1 MKTEALERYLNSFGK
16 QVVNRAKGNLQ
27 KAKGGGT
34 NLEKSISFKIITD
47 TDGFSVQFFM
57 DNYGTF
63 VDKGVSGT
71 AVGRSFK
78 DYKGSTVSSPYKYTS
93 KQPPSRVLDKWIVKK
108 TAVGRSFKDYK
119 GSTVSSPYKYTSKQP
134 PSRVLD
140 KWIVKKNIAPRD
152 EKGRFMSRKSISF
165 LIARSIKRKGIQGIS
180 FFQKPLM
187 LGLKQFGKEMLGAVK
202 EDIINGLTTV
212 K

>member
-27 KAKGGGT
+27 KKKGGGT
-34 NLEKSISFKIITD
+34 NLEKSLSFKVITD
-47 TDGFSVQFFM
+47 ADGFSVQFFM
-57 DNYGTF
+57 DSYGTF

-71 AVGRSFK
+71 DVRRSFK
-78 DYKGSTVSSPYKYTS
+78 DYKGRTISSPYKYTT

-108 TAVGRSFKDYK
+108 G
-119 GSTVSSPYKYTSKQP
+119 
-134 PSRVLD
+134 
-140 KWIVKKNIAPRD
+140 IAPRD

-165 LIARSIKRKGIQGIS
+165 LIARSIKRKGIEGLS
-180 FFQKPLM
+180 FFQKPLF
-187 LGLKQFGKEMLGAVK
+187 LGLREFGKDLLGVVK
-202 EDIINGLTTV
+202 EDIIEGLTTV

>member
-27 KAKGGGT
+27 KSKGGGT
-34 NLEKSISFKIITD
+34 NLEKSLSFKVITSPE
-47 TDGFSVQFFM
+47 GFSVQFYM
-57 DNYGTF
+57 DSYGTF

-71 AVGRSFK
+71 EVKRSFK
-78 DYKGSTVSSPYKYTS
+78 DYKGRTISSPYKYTT

-108 TAVGRSFKDYK
+108 G
-119 GSTVSSPYKYTSKQP
+119 
-134 PSRVLD
+134 
-140 KWIVKKNIAPRD
+140 IAPRD

-202 EDIINGLTTV
+202 DDIINGLTTV

>member
-34 NLEKSISFKIITD
+34 NLEKSLSFKVITSAE
-47 TDGFSVQFFM
+47 GFSVQFYM
-57 DNYGTF
+57 DSYGTF

-71 AVGRSFK
+71 KVKRSFK
-78 DYKGSTVSSPYKYTS
+78 DYKGRTITSPYKYTT

-108 TAVGRSFKDYK
+108 G
-119 GSTVSSPYKYTSKQP
+119 
-134 PSRVLD
+134 
-140 KWIVKKNIAPRD
+140 IAPRD

-202 EDIINGLTTV
+202 NDIINGLTTV

>member
-34 NLEKSISFKIITD
+34 NLEKSLSFKVVTSEE
-47 TDGFSVQFFM
+47 GFSVQFYM
-57 DNYGTF
+57 DSYGTF

-71 AVGRSFK
+71 KVKRSFK
-78 DYKGSTVSSPYKYTS
+78 DYKGKTISSPYKYTT

-108 TAVGRSFKDYK
+108 G
-119 GSTVSSPYKYTSKQP
+119 
-134 PSRVLD
+134 
-140 KWIVKKNIAPRD
+140 IAPRD

-165 LIARSIKRKGIQGIS
+165 LIARSIKRVS
-180 FFQKPLM
+180 FRSL
-187 LGLKQFGKEMLGAVK
+187 
-202 EDIINGLTTV
+202 
-212 K
+212 

>member
-34 NLEKSISFKIITD
+34 NLEKSLSFKVVTSAE
-47 TDGFSVQFFM
+47 GFSVQFYM
-57 DNYGTF
+57 DSYGTF

-71 AVGRSFK
+71 KVKRSFK
-78 DYKGSTVSSPYKYTS
+78 DYKGRTITSPYKYTT

-108 TAVGRSFKDYK
+108 G
-119 GSTVSSPYKYTSKQP
+119 
-134 PSRVLD
+134 
-140 KWIVKKNIAPRD
+140 IAPRD

-202 EDIINGLTTV
+202 DDIINGLTTV

>member
-1 MKTEALERYLNSFGK
+1 MNTEALERYLNSFGK

-34 NLEKSISFKIITD
+34 NLEKSLSFKVVTSAE
-47 TDGFSVQFFM
+47 GFIVQFYM
-57 DNYGTF
+57 DSYGTF

-71 AVGRSFK
+71 KVKRSFK
-78 DYKGSTVSSPYKYTS
+78 DYKGRTISSPYKYTT

-108 TAVGRSFKDYK
+108 G
-119 GSTVSSPYKYTSKQP
+119 
-134 PSRVLD
+134 
-140 KWIVKKNIAPRD
+140 IAPRD

-202 EDIINGLTTV
+202 DDIINGLTTV

>member
-1 MKTEALERYLNSFGK
+1 MKTDNIERYLNSFGK

-34 NLEKSISFKIITD
+34 KLENSINFKVVTEA
-47 TDGFSVQFFM
+47 DGFAIQFYM
-57 DNYGTF
+57 SSYGTF

-71 AVGRSFK
+71 KVKRK
-78 DYKGSTVSSPYKYTS
+78 YTDYKGKSKSSPYKYTT

-108 TAVGRSFKDYK
+108 G
-119 GSTVSSPYKYTSKQP
+119 
-134 PSRVLD
+134 
-140 KWIVKKNIAPRD
+140 IAPRD

-165 LIARSIKRKGIQGIS
+165 LIARSIKRKGIEGLS
-180 FFQKPLM
+180 FFQKPLF
-187 LGLKQFGKEMLGAVK
+187 LGLREFGKDLLGSVK
-202 EDIINGLTTV
+202 EDIIEGLTTV